1 MPRGGKRGGAG
12 RPVGPQS
19 LRTEKTREI
28 AEKAFSEGMTPL
40 EVMLKAM
47 REAVDANNMKE
58 AATFAKD
65 AAPYVH
71 PRLAAVEHAGPNG
84 GPVQH
89 SVEVIFVDSADDL
102 SENED

>member
-1 MPRGGKRGGAG
+1 MPRGGKREGAG
-12 RPVGPQS
+12 RPAGPQS
-19 LRTEKTREI
+19 LRTEKTRER

-47 REAVDANNMKE
+47 RDAVEADNMKE
-58 AATFAKD
+58 AAAFAKD

-84 GPVQH
+84 GPIQIQKIERVLIAPNG
-89 SVEVIFVDSADDL
+89 SIERI
-102 SENED
+102 